1 VSSVIGDGAM
11 FRRLRWRL
19 VVANVLVIAGI
30 LVALGVAVLGLM
42 DRLLVDQQ
50 ATTLLNRATEAST
63 ELRFDPRDFVARLG
77 GPESGTFYALW
88 DGTGALVAET
98 AQVAAQA
105 LRPAAEAAASGAGAS
120 TRTTVTLPSGP
131 ALVVSLPLDDGQGV
145 VQAGSSLQPV
155 RDAEAQLTLLILGVG
170 GVGLLLAVVAA
181 WFLADRSM
189 VPIRRAFERQREFTA
204 DASHEL
210 RTPLSVIDAGLQV
223 LERHPEQPVSDNAEV
238 VGAMRQQANEMA
250 RLVGGLL
257 TLARADAGAA
267 QLRLAEVDIDALVRG
282 VADSFRPLAEER
294 GAGLDVS
301 STSAER
307 AVVDA
312 DRIRELIGILID
324 NAIEHGGAGVH
335 VSLAARRIPGQIEIE
350 VADDGPGIPATD
362 RARVFERFRR
372 GDTSRTGRGLGL
384 GLAIAS
390 WIADAHHG
398 RLTLEDNGPGLRV
411 RLSVPV

>member
-1 VSSVIGDGAM
+1 MIGDGAM

-19 VVANVLVIAGI
+19 VAANVLVIAGI
-30 LVALGVAVLGLM
+30 LVVLGVAVLGLM

-88 DGTGALVAET
+88 DGTGTLVAET

-105 LRPAAEAAASGAGAS
+105 LQPAAEAAAGGTGVS

-131 ALVVSLPLDDGQGV
+131 ALLVSLPLEDGQGV

-170 GVGLLLAVVAA
+170 GLGLLLAVAAA

-267 QLRLAEVDIDALVRG
+267 QLQLAEVDIDALVRG
-282 VADSFRPLAEER
+282 VADSFRPLARER
-294 GAGLDVS
+294 GAVLDVS
-301 STSAER
+301 STSAGR
-307 AVVDA
+307 AVVDS
-312 DRIRELIGILID
+312 DRIRELIGTLID

-335 VSLAARRIPGQIEIE
+335 VSLAARRVPGQIEIE
-350 VADDGPGIPATD
+350 VADDGPGIPPAD
-362 RARVFERFRR
+362 RARVFERFRS
-372 GDTSRTGRGLGL
+372 GDASRTGRGFGL

-398 RLTLEDNGPGLRV
+398 RLTLEDNGPGLRA

>member
-1 VSSVIGDGAM
+1 MIGEGAM
-11 FRRLRWRL
+11 FHSLRRRL
-19 VVANVLVIAGI
+19 VIANVLVIAGI

-88 DGTGALVAET
+88 DGSGTLVAET

-105 LRPAAEAAASGAGAS
+105 LQPAAEAAASGTGES

-131 ALVVSLPLDDGQGV
+131 ALVVSLPLEDGQGV

-170 GVGLLLAVVAA
+170 GLGLLLAVAAA
-181 WFLADRSM
+181 WFLAGRSM

-267 QLRLAEVDIDALVRG
+267 QLQLAEVDIDALVRG

-301 STSAER
+301 STSADR

-335 VSLAARRIPGQIEIE
+335 VSLAARRVPGQIEIE
-350 VADDGPGIPATD
+350 VADDGPGIPAAD

-372 GDTSRTGRGLGL
+372 GDTSRTGSGFGL
-384 GLAIAS
+384 GLAIAG

-398 RLTLEDNGPGLRV
+398 RLTLEDNEPGLRA

>member
-1 VSSVIGDGAM
+1 MIGDGAM

-50 ATTLLNRATEAST
+50 AATLLNRATEAST

-88 DGTGALVAET
+88 DGTGTLVAET

-120 TRTTVTLPSGP
+120 TRTTVTLSSGP
-131 ALVVSLPLDDGQGV
+131 ALVVSLPLEDGQGV

-170 GVGLLLAVVAA
+170 GVGLLLAVAAA
-181 WFLADRSM
+181 WFLAGRSM

-267 QLRLAEVDIDALVRG
+267 QLQLAEVDIDALVRG

-301 STSAER
+301 STSADR

-312 DRIRELIGILID
+312 DRIRELLGILID

-335 VSLAARRIPGQIEIE
+335 VSLAARRVPGQIEIE
-350 VADDGPGIPATD
+350 VADDGPGIAAAD
-362 RARVFERFRR
+362 RAQVFERFRR
-372 GDTSRTGRGLGL
+372 GDTSRTGRGFGL

-398 RLTLEDNGPGLRV
+398 RLTLEDNGPGLRA

>member
-1 VSSVIGDGAM
+1 M
-11 FRRLRWRL
+11 
-19 VVANVLVIAGI
+19 
-30 LVALGVAVLGLM
+30 
-42 DRLLVDQQ
+42 
-50 ATTLLNRATEAST
+50 
-63 ELRFDPRDFVARLG
+63 ARLG

-88 DGTGALVAET
+88 DATGTLVAET
-98 AQVAAQA
+98 AQVPSQA
-105 LRPAAEAAASGAGAS
+105 LQPAAAAAARGAGVS
-120 TRTTVTLPSGP
+120 TRATVTLPSGP

-170 GVGLLLAVVAA
+170 GLGLVLAVAAA
-181 WFLADRSM
+181 WFLAGRSM

-223 LERHPEQPVSDNAEV
+223 LERHPEQPVRDNAEV

-267 QLRLAEVDIDALVRG
+267 QLQLAEADVDALVRG
-282 VADSFRPLAEER
+282 VADSFRPLARER

-301 STSAER
+301 STSAGR
-307 AVVDA
+307 VVVDA

-324 NAIEHGGAGVH
+324 NAIEHGGTGVH

-350 VADDGPGIPATD
+350 VADDGPGIPPAD
-362 RARVFERFRR
+362 RARVLERFRR
-372 GDTSRTGRGLGL
+372 GDTSRTGRGFGL

-390 WIADAHHG
+390 WIADAHRG
-398 RLTLEDNGPGLRV
+398 RLTLEDNGPGLRAC
-411 RLSVPV
+411 LSVPVQPREPPDLPRRPA